1 MSTPDDIRPH
11 LTDAYNLRD
20 WPRTYRLA
28 EQMLS
33 FHPDLAEAR
42 YAAGVAALEMR
53 QIGPALA
60 HLERAAR
67 LEPERPGFGVQF
79 ARALQAARLD
89 DQARAEADRVR
100 PLVDTDPALLDVLG
114 GIYGELGASEAALG
128 AYGRAVELVPDHP
141 GYRYNLAT
149 ASIALGQSSQA
160 GREIEA
166 CLAAEPHFWRAHLT
180 LANLR
185 RQTAS
190 DNHVQRLERLL
201 SRHRDEPMARMC
213 LNLALAKE
221 YEDLERY
228 PESFAHLTEGKA
240 TARQGISYDR
250 EQDRTVFAALE
261 RAFATPSTPRTE
273 GDPSREPIFVFG
285 MPRSGTTL
293 VERIL
298 ASHPDVSM
306 AGELLNFGMALRL
319 GWGSRPPIWHDP
331 DIAQHVSELDWH
343 DIGKSYLQSTRP
355 RTGHT
360 ARFVDKFPFNFL
372 HAGFIA
378 NALPQARM
386 ICLRRHPMD
395 TCLGNFRQLFAEK
408 LPYYHYS
415 FDLLDIGHYYTQF
428 DRLMA
433 LWRRVIPRRI
443 LEVDYE
449 ALVADQEGTTRR
461 ILAFC
466 DLPWNDACLHF
477 EKNQAPVVTASALQV
492 RQPIYRSAIGHWEH
506 YAPQLA
512 DLRRLLTDAG
522 IAVD

>member
-1 MSTPDDIRPH
+1 MSTPDDIRQH
-11 LTDAYNLRD
+11 LTDAYNQRD

-60 HLERAAR
+60 HLERATR
-67 LEPERPGFGVQF
+67 LEPARPGFGVQF
-79 ARALQAARLD
+79 ARAQQVAGLNE
-89 DQARAEADRVR
+89 QARTEADRIR
-100 PLVDTDPALLDVLG
+100 PLIDTDPALLDALA
-114 GIYGELGASEAALG
+114 GIYVELGASELALD
-128 AYGRAVELVPDHP
+128 AYRRAVALVPGHP

-149 ASIALGQSSQA
+149 TWIAVGNSDEA

-166 CLAAEPHFWRAHLT
+166 CLTAEPRFWRAHLT

-190 DNHVQRLERLL
+190 DNHIQRLEGLL
-201 SRHRDEPMARMC
+201 AQHGDEPMARMC
-213 LNLALAKE
+213 LNMALAKE
-221 YEDLERY
+221 YEDLQRY
-228 PESFAHLTEGKA
+228 PESFEHLTEGKL
-240 TARQGISYDR
+240 TARQGVTYDR
-250 EQDRTVFAALE
+250 EQDSTVFAALE
-261 RAFATPSTPRTE
+261 RAFTAPSTPRTA
-273 GDPSREPIFVFG
+273 GDRSREPIFVFG

-306 AGELLNFGMALRL
+306 AGELLNFGMALRR

-331 DIAQHVSELDWH
+331 DIAQHVAELDWRE
-343 DIGKSYLQSTRP
+343 IGANYLQSTRP
-355 RTGHT
+355 RTGHA

-415 FDLLDIGHYYTQF
+415 FDLLDIGHYYVQF

-433 LWRRVIPRRI
+433 HWRQTIPGRI

-449 ALVADQEGTTRR
+449 ALVADQESTTRR

-477 EKNQAPVVTASALQV
+477 EKNEAPVVTASALQV

-506 YAPQLA
+506 YAPQLEG
-512 DLRRLLTDAG
+512 LRRLLTDAG